1 MCPVDLMVFG
11 SVLVLLAV
19 VGVFVV
25 AWGVGWHDRGP
36 SARRAACRVAAPM
49 MPHDDEET
57 LDR

>member
-1 MCPVDLMVFG
+1 MVFG

-19 VGVFVV
+19 VELFVV
-25 AWGVGWHDRGP
+25 AWGVGWRDRGP
-36 SARRAACRVAAPM
+36 LARRGACRVAARM

>member
-19 VGVFVV
+19 VEFFVV

-36 SARRAACRVAAPM
+36 SARRGACRVPARM
-49 MPHDDEET
+49 MPHDDVET